1 MCFFVDPKPN
11 KVLNNKNMAT
21 LTLNQHDSENLVNTP
36 LQKPIRL
43 LTLILLSI
51 LLNKSNAQFGTM
63 GNMPM
68 NTFPFQSGNG
78 FSQPKFMLME
88 GNVKMLRNSTI
99 KVKIELDT
107 ALRFV
112 KEEEAIKEEEFVK
125 RFSEELNEKKT
136 GKGDQWKN
144 EWYEVKSFLYRDN
157 FIESFNKN
165 IPGDSKLA
173 FVDTG
178 DVVLN
183 IVIKKIFAP
192 SFDFAGTNPL
202 QTFVECTFVDS
213 EGKIICRYEISD
225 CPGRGRK
232 TYYYINGVVES
243 MRKLAA
249 DLFYKIY
256 PEL

>member
-1 MCFFVDPKPN
+1 
-11 KVLNNKNMAT
+11 MAT
-21 LTLNQHDSENLVNTP
+21 PIFSNHFRSNYQVYAKLRI
-36 LQKPIRL
+36 PIRYLFPIL
-43 LTLILLSI
+43 LTI
-51 LLNKSNAQFGTM
+51 LLNTAHAQFGTM

-68 NTFPFQSGNG
+68 NTFPFQTGNG
-78 FSQPKFMLME
+78 FTQPKFMLME

-136 GKGDQWKN
+136 GKGDQWKS

-178 DVVLN
+178 DVALN

-202 QTFVECTFVDS
+202 QTFVACSFVGSD
-213 EGKIICRYEISD
+213 GKIICRYEVSD